1 MRSTP
6 SALDSSAKRWLI
18 FLAVTVL
25 AGGAIAI
32 YSFFIRENSATQQQA
47 SPVTA
52 SVETAT
58 SQTVSSE
65 PPSPFS
71 EANFPSF
78 ISPEVKAE
86 IRKEMINKQADYLKE
101 LPSKYSNTP
110 SLATPE
116 EVEEM
121 RKSGR
126 MAW

>member
-1 MRSTP
+1 MSSNP
-6 SALDSSAKRWLI
+6 SALDSSDKRWFI
-18 FLAVTVL
+18 FVAVTIL
-25 AGGAIAI
+25 TGGAILF
-32 YSFFIRENSATQQQA
+32 YGFIHENSATQP
-47 SPVTA
+47 PVTV
-52 SVETAT
+52 SVEATT

-78 ISPEVKAE
+78 IAPEAKAE

-101 LPSKYSNTP
+101 LPAKYSNTP
-110 SLATPE
+110 SLATLE

>member
-25 AGGAIAI
+25 AGSTIAI
-32 YSFFIRENSATQQQA
+32 YSFIHENSATQQQPP
-47 SPVTA
+47 PVTA

-78 ISPEVKAE
+78 IAPEAKAE